1 MLGCCRRLVARA
13 SRRKRDTKCPSP
25 ASAAWRILR
34 ASRRPRFTCSARYTS
49 PIPPSPS
56 FFKIRYRPSRTVP
69 ITEPGDYTSWPRGA
83 PRGATSGDMGR
94 HRQGGGERLRHQ
106 LVAVTVHREDVP
118 GLLVVVL
125 ELAAQLD
132 DEVVH
137 RAVGRVALDPPDL
150 VEDLVP
156 RHRLVGALV
165 QELEHL
171 DLVEGH
177 RLGLAPPR

>member
-34 ASRRPRFTCSARYTS
+34 ASRRPRFTRSGRYTS
-49 PIPPSPS
+49 PPPPPPS
-56 FFKIRYRPSRTVP
+56 
-69 ITEPGDYTSWPRGA
+69 
-83 PRGATSGDMGR
+83 
-94 HRQGGGERLRHQ
+94 
-106 LVAVTVHREDVP
+106 
-118 GLLVVVL
+118 VL
-125 ELAAQLD
+125 QLAAQLD

-150 VEDLVP
+150 VEDRGP

-165 QELEHL
+165 QELERL
-171 DLVEGH
+171 D
-177 RLGLAPPR
+177 